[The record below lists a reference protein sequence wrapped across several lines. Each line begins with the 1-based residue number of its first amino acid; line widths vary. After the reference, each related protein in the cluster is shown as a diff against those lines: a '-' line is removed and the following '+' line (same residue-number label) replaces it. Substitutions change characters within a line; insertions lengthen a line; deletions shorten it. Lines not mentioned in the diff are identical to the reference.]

1 MSSQGMT
8 HANALHSA
16 RHGRRQAGASLIESL
31 IAIVVM
37 ALGLLAVLGTQL
49 HTLGNTQNSVR
60 RTQAIRLIDDLS
72 ERMKSMPDA
81 ISLASAFT
89 MGWSRAV
96 ATTGVPDCSTT
107 ACIPSQLAQFEMNRW
122 LASVKDSLP
131 LGQANVFAVEGE
143 PRQLGVMLAWRAN
156 DKDTPEAAALLAPLS
171 TGAAQVSCPEQ
182 RICHLQYISLNQ
194 RCLSVDADRAYCSG
208 P

>member
-1 MSSQGMT
+1 MVLQGMT
-8 HANALHSA
+8 LAHTFHT
-16 RHGRRQAGASLIESL
+16 ASYRPTQTGVSLVETL

-37 ALGLLAVLGTQL
+37 AVGLLALLGTQL

-81 ISLASAFT
+81 TGLASAFT

-96 ATTGVPDCSTT
+96 ATTGVPDCSTS

-131 LGQANVFAVEGE
+131 LGQANVFVVAGE

-156 DKDTPEAAALLAPLS
+156 EKDTADAAALLAPLS
-171 TGAAQVSCPEQ
+171 TGAAQVSCPAQ
-182 RICHLQYISLNQ
+182 RICHLQYISLSQ
-194 RCLSVDADRAYCSG
+194 RCLAVDVDHAYCSG

>member
-1 MSSQGMT
+1 MT
-8 HANALHSA
+8 LDSPCRAASL
-16 RHGRRQAGASLIESL
+16 RPRQAGVSLMETL

-37 ALGLLAVLGTQL
+37 AVGLLALLGTQL

-89 MGWSRAV
+89 MGWSSTV
-96 ATTGVPDCSTT
+96 ATTGVPDCSTV
-107 ACIPSQLAQFEMNRW
+107 ACIPSQLAQFETNRW

-131 LGQANVFAVEGE
+131 LGQANVFVVAGE

-156 DKDTPEAAALLAPLS
+156 ERDNADAAALLAPLS
-171 TGAAQVSCPEQ
+171 TGAAQVSCPAQ
-182 RICHLQYISLNQ
+182 RICHLQYISLSQ
-194 RCLSVDADRAYCSG
+194 RCLAVDVDHAYCSG